1 MGTDRLR
8 RLVIVALWAA
18 CSSRSA
24 DKPPP
29 QRQVVAR
36 LSALKG
42 SVDHRKAATLVW
54 AAAHASLELFH
65 RDAVKT
71 GPLSS
76 ARVTFAGGSQLEIDE
91 QSLVVIE
98 APPERPAAA
107 ATTPSPPTAVTQVAQ
122 VERGSVRGVSQP
134 GAPAVKVVTPDG
146 QVAHITAEG
155 NEAVPF
161 RVRVQPGGKLE
172 VAILKGKAR
181 VESATGDAVTVSERQ
196 VVEVTKQ
203 KISAPVVLPPFPEL
217 LSPAVDA
224 KFHAGSRVLLK
235 WSPIAGAALYR
246 VQVSDSVTF
255 ERRIT
260 EETVTVP
267 ELSLAGPKPGST
279 YVWRVSSVDAQG
291 HEGEFGFARRFVVL
305 TATPPPQDQ
314 LLSPPENAGVQF
326 TSAPRP
332 VTFSWKSETRSVELV
347 VARGKD
353 LQRVVLRRRV
363 KGATSVVIPGLG
375 AGDYYWGVYAVT
387 PEGKRPLFE
396 KARHLV
402 IARRLPPGVKVPS
415 SIDWK

>member
-8 RLVIVALWAA
+8 LLVLLAVGTAA

-24 DKPPP
+24 DKPPQ
-29 QRQVVAR
+29 QRRAVAR
-36 LSALKG
+36 LSEIKG

-54 AAAHASLELFH
+54 TAARAGLELFH

-71 GPLSS
+71 NALSS
-76 ARVTFAGGSQLEIDE
+76 ARVTFVSGSQLEIDE

-98 APPERPAAA
+98 APPES
-107 ATTPSPPTAVTQVAQ
+107 SPPSVKSAPPPVAQVAQ

-146 QVAHITAEG
+146 QVAQIKAEG

-161 RVRVQPGGKLE
+161 RVRVRPSGKLE

-181 VESATGDAVTVSERQ
+181 VESASGDVVTVGERQ

-203 KISAPVVLPPFPEL
+203 RVSAPVVLPAFPEL

-235 WSPIAGAALYR
+235 WSSIASAALYR
-246 VQVSDSVTF
+246 VQVSDTVTF
-255 ERRIT
+255 ERRIAD
-260 EETVTVP
+260 ETVTVP

-305 TATPPPQDQ
+305 TAAPPPQDQ
-314 LLSPPENAGVQF
+314 LLSPPQNAGVQF
-326 TSAPRP
+326 TSSPRP
-332 VTFSWKSETRSVELV
+332 VTFSWKSDAPSVELV
-347 VARGKD
+347 IARSKD
-353 LQRVVLRRRV
+353 LRRVVLRRKV
-363 KGATSVVIPGLG
+363 KDANSVVIPGLG
-375 AGDYYWGVYAVT
+375 AGDYYWGVFAVA

-396 KARHLV
+396 VARHLV
-402 IARRLPPGVKVPS
+402 IARRLPPGVTVPS
-415 SIDWK
+415 SITWK